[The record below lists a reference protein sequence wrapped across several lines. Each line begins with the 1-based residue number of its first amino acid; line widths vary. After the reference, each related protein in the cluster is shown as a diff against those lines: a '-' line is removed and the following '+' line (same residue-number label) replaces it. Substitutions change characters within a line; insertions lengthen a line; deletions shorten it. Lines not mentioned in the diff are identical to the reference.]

1 MTISADPHTQEFDL
15 LEGWRRHYF
24 HNDYDNEILH
34 FPDKNHNILIGM
46 STLLRKLQKSY
57 GLQRRYQAPFPNQL
71 LELAYQRITSL
82 TEGFCSSN
90 GYSYIWH
97 ILNRDGTW
105 HYVNQ
110 RARME
115 P

>member
-1 MTISADPHTQEFDL
+1 
-15 LEGWRRHYF
+15 
-24 HNDYDNEILH
+24 
-34 FPDKNHNILIGM
+34 M
-46 STLLRKLQKSY
+46 STLLRKLQKLH

-82 TEGFCSSN
+82 TESFCSSN
-90 GYSYIWH
+90 GYRYIWH